1 MESDETRRA
10 RPEEEETGDRE
21 DAFPTGDES
30 PREVGRTVIR
40 GLAGVLL
47 ARFFFLNGLIWLL
60 VGGGMLTAA
69 WVLVQAEL
77 ARRERIETFNGRATG
92 TIEDPWWRL
101 DADPEPLGDGTH
113 WQAVVEATACARLRF
128 EPVGAEKTVTT
139 FCRELGSGL
148 SRGPVLTWEESLG
161 PMPVPWVD
169 ERGMPRIELRLD
181 PRLVRWLDE
190 RGPEVHRVFYDVET
204 FHGPDRARRADRL
217 LGDVWRSLD
226 DPFLRML
233 EEWSKP
239 PPEVTVAFLPGEPSQ
254 ALPLPLLDG
263 ETIDDVDGG
272 IPIWGLAVPFA
283 LFGLLAWG
291 AGSHLVSGQR
301 PIATTVLVVLG
312 VVAIPWSSGPAVKLL
327 GYFWEDAELAV
338 FFLRSDPFGLP
349 PALELDVPDE
359 SLRSEGESE
368 PLRIAWTLEMSSYA
382 DLFHWIDLE
391 PPPQGLDSDE
401 VLRHL
406 ASQVQRQ
413 AATLPDEEL
422 AALLDWVTSVQER
435 GEGEEIG
442 LLVVDTALEL
452 KDDPSRSR
460 EVRWSAED
468 LLAAVALHPPSDNPH
483 RLAVEERQR
492 ILARVPGRH

>member
-1 MESDETRRA
+1 MESDESRRA
-10 RPEEEETGDRE
+10 RPEGEETGDRE

-30 PREVGRTVIR
+30 PRQVGRTVIR
-40 GLAGVLL
+40 GLAGVLV

-69 WVLVQAEL
+69 WVLVQGEL
-77 ARRERIETFNGRATG
+77 ARQERIETFSGRVTG
-92 TIEDPWWRL
+92 TIEDPRWYL
-101 DADPEPLGDGTH
+101 EGDPELLGDGTF

-128 EPVGAEKTVTT
+128 EPVGAEETITT
-139 FCRELGSGL
+139 YCRELGPGL
-148 SRGPVLTWEESLG
+148 ARGPVLTWEESLG
-161 PMPVPWVD
+161 PMPVSWVD

-190 RGPEVHRVFYDVET
+190 RGPEVHRIFYDVET

-239 PPEVTVAFLPGEPSQ
+239 PEVTVAYLPGEPSQ

-263 ETIDDVDGG
+263 DTIDNIDGG

-291 AGSHLVSGQR
+291 AGSYLVTGQR
-301 PIATTVLVVLG
+301 PVATTVLVVLG

-338 FFLRSDPFGLP
+338 LFLRSDSFGLP
-349 PALELDVPDE
+349 PTLELDVQDA
-359 SLRSEGESE
+359 SHRFEGEGE
-368 PLRIAWTLEMSSYA
+368 PLRVAWTLEMSSYG

-391 PPPQGLDSDE
+391 PPPQGLASDE

-406 ASQVQRQ
+406 AGQVHRQ
-413 AATLPDEEL
+413 AAALPDEEL
-422 AALLDWVTSVQER
+422 AALLAWATSVQER
-435 GEGEEIG
+435 SQGEEIG
-442 LLVVDTALEL
+442 LLFVDAALAL
-452 KDDPSRSR
+452 RGDPDRSR
-460 EVRWSAED
+460 EVRWSADE
-468 LLAAVALHPPSDNPH
+468 LLTAIALHPPSDNPH

-492 ILARVPGRH
+492 ILARVPGPS